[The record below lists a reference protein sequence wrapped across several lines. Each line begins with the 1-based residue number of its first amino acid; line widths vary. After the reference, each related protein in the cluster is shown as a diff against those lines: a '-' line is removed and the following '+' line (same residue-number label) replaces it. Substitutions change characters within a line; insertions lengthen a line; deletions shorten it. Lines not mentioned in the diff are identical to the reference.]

1 MQLDCISVFLRPC
14 GCVIVKCI
22 TVLIM
27 LYKGF
32 MKSINLNCLV
42 KGFASTI
49 FVALLCF
56 SSKLF
61 YSNRVSAQTSENFNL
76 EQVSTASIKNAVSTL
91 IQVLRS
97 ESPEARM
104 SAARALGGMGTQA
117 KMAEPALTVA
127 LYDKE
132 ARVRYTAATAI
143 AHLGGD
149 TKIALPLLQEALQ
162 NESKW
167 TRNDAVSALSNVA
180 LNMLFKAR
188 SLSNKELDK
197 GISDL
202 EKTLEVIEESEYEI
216 SPKAVKSINDSLDS
230 LKRERQRKRF

>member
-1 MQLDCISVFLRPC
+1 
-14 GCVIVKCI
+14 
-22 TVLIM
+22 
-27 LYKGF
+27 
-32 MKSINLNCLV
+32 MKRIHLSYSV
-42 KGFASTI
+42 KGFAST
-49 FVALLCF
+49 VSVVLLCF
-56 SSKLF
+56 SSQLF
-61 YSNRVSAQTSENFNL
+61 YSNRVSAQIPEKASL
-76 EQVSTASIKNAVSTL
+76 EQTASASIKNAVSTL

-97 ESPEARM
+97 ENPEARM

-143 AHLGGD
+143 ANLGGD
-149 TKIALPLLQEALQ
+149 TKAALPLLQEALE

-180 LNMLFKAR
+180 LNMLSKAR
-188 SLSNKELDK
+188 RLSDKELNK

-202 EKTLEVIEESEYEI
+202 EKTLEIMEKSEYEI
-216 SPKAVKSINDSLDS
+216 SPKAVKSINNSLDS
-230 LKRERQRKRF
+230 LKRERQRN